1 MNTVVSDGAKPIYE
15 VETLGNPVSK
25 VTTLRRVLEP
35 KAGSSTS
42 STTGGAAENGVVAE
56 VEWHWSRPSS
66 VSFPSGDRKMP
77 LNMFLH
83 RGGAFN
89 LSRMFV
95 APNGKKYIWKMKNDH
110 LELVEKKSNALVAES
125 HSLGLDVQEPAT
137 GFMDHVVL
145 TFICME
151 KKRRA
156 VLPV

>member
-1 MNTVVSDGAKPIYE
+1 MKVKLTLLHEDPMNTVVSDGAKPIYE

-42 STTGGAAENGVVAE
+42 STTGGDAENGVVAE

-89 LSRMFV
+89 LRV
-95 APNGKKYIWKMKNDH
+95 C
-110 LELVEKKSNALVAES
+110 LLVNTERR
-125 HSLGLDVQEPAT
+125 
-137 GFMDHVVL
+137 L
-145 TFICME
+145 T
-151 KKRRA
+151 
-156 VLPV
+156 